1 MHLKCIQRQFKS
13 VLMYA
18 ESKYYG
24 IYRSIVYYRSIKREN
39 LKFFA
44 GRAEI

>member
-1 MHLKCIQRQFKS
+1 
-13 VLMYA
+13 MYA

-44 GRAEI
+44 GREFESLQRHYQIN